1 MKSKDTF
8 GLGFKGLKEKKIV
21 AILTILSVAVGVA
34 SIVALVSQT
43 TGIQTSVVNSLQQLG
58 PTSILVTPSG
68 PTKLTEADVAEI
80 SSLPGVSAVI
90 PMVRAAANV
99 TVGGQSTSVTIIG
112 IDSISTLLGQ
122 VNLNNGNVYVPTTV
136 PLAVVGYDVAF
147 PVAGGPIAAHSGQP
161 LIIQQTVGG
170 ASRTVTLQV
179 AGVLN
184 SYGSTPLIPI
194 DDSIF
199 LPLDA
204 AMSLFN
210 RRSYNL
216 LLVRASNVQSVGNVS
231 QILTDIYGNNAKI
244 VTIQQITQTV
254 SSITGQF
261 GLLLGSIAAISLT
274 VAGLGIGSIML
285 VSVYQRTHE
294 IGILKSVGFKGRNVM
309 GLFLTESI
317 IIGTVGGVIGLLSGS
332 AVSYAI
338 PAFFAGLIHTGRGTA
353 SARTKHTAASTTS
366 FPTYTPIITPEI
378 AFLSMLIALT
388 VSIVA
393 GLYPA
398 WRASRMDPM
407 KAIRSE

>member
-80 SSLPGVSAVI
+80 SSLPGVSTVI

-99 TVGGQSTSVTIIG
+99 TVGGQPTSVTIIG

-147 PVAGGPIAAHSGQP
+147 PIAGGPIAAYSGQP

-204 AMSLFN
+204 AMALFN

-338 PAFFAGLIHTGRGTA
+338 PAFFAGLIYTGRGTA
-353 SARTKHTAASTTS
+353 SARIKHTATSTTS